1 VLVEVHLEYPLA
13 AAVAPIPVAI
23 FPVLDNFLSGEI
35 LSATLAEFL
44 ACFAMGDIV
53 TTWHDLPAGS
63 ASIQGAADTL
73 QMSDF
78 VVLVHRF
85 VADVALPPVAGCAMK
100 LNFLPR
106 KRLRATMAAFFALAY
121 PEVGVSV
128 NPGHDFVAGFALI
141 EVATNSLAT
150 RLLLMSGHTFS
161 TDSARIPVAPCPMIM
176 EFLWKKRFVALPA
189 CLLLPGPV
197 FAGCMVII
205 DDVKGEASPAFPTSF
220 RRVVGQAAFAM
231 SLDVHQKNLARFAI
245 LATGI
250 QAILE
255 VVLVIRRVALVVAFV
270 ACLLLTLTLRLR
282 LS

>member
-1 VLVEVHLEYPLA
+1 MLVEVHLEYPLA

-128 NPGHDFVAGFALI
+128 NPGHDFVAGFASI
-141 EVATNSLAT
+141 EVATNSLAM
-150 RLLLMSGHTFS
+150 RLLLMSGHTFQ

-189 CLLLPGPV
+189 CLLPGPA
-197 FAGCMVII
+197 FAGCTVIH
-205 DDVKGEASPAFPTSF
+205 DHVKGEASPAFPTFF

-255 VVLVIRRVALVVAFV
+255 VVHVIRRVALVVAFV
-270 ACLLLTLTLRLR
+270 ACLLLTLRLGLR